1 MSYDFN
7 SYQAD
12 TTDRPMNKAWGNWW
26 KREKVGDKVQ
36 GYIADAGFR
45 KAEGIYKDARV
56 ITLEQLDKTLI
67 NVSIKR
73 LDFILSKTNNLRV
86 GDPLTVVFEE
96 EQPSKKAGY
105 NATKIDGFYGK
116 NLPENAANKTVAEM
130 ELIDMGLGAK
140 TKEDDD
146 AADKEFAAAGAAA
159 PTAPGQAF

>member
-1 MSYDFN
+1 MSDYDFG
-7 SYQAD
+7 SYQKD

-36 GYIADAGFR
+36 GYIRDAGFR
-45 KAEGIYKDARV
+45 KAEGIYKESRV
-56 ITLEQLDKTLI
+56 ITLEQTDGTFV

-73 LDFILSKTNNLRV
+73 LDFILSKTNTLRM

-105 NATKIDGFYGK
+105 NPTKIDGFYGK
-116 NLPENAANKTVAEM
+116 NLPQNAGNKTVAEM

-140 TKEDDD
+140 TKEEDDKAD
-146 AADKEFAAAGAAA
+146 ADFAAAGA
-159 PTAPGQAF
+159 PQQ

>member
-1 MSYDFN
+1 MSDYDFGDFKK
-7 SYQAD
+7 D
-12 TTDRPMNKAWGNWW
+12 TTDRPMNKAWGAWW

-36 GYIADAGFR
+36 GYIRDAGFR
-45 KAEGIYKDARV
+45 KAEGIYKESRV
-56 ITLEQLDKTLI
+56 ITLEQPDGSLV

-73 LDFILSKTNNLRV
+73 LDFILSKTNGLRI

-116 NLPENAANKTVAEM
+116 NLPQNAGNKTVAEM

-140 TKEDDD
+140 TKEEDD
-146 AADKEFAAAGAAA
+146 AADKEFAGAGGE
-159 PTAPGQAF
+159 TK